1 MIRVIRQLP
10 AIEGSNSSSY
20 FTFFDNKTFSRIFQG
35 QRQSVLQPG
44 YWSRDMLSAKPF
56 RIVIAKT
63 RQTVKKIPTRLDRL
77 AWPQFVS

>member
-1 MIRVIRQLP
+1 
-10 AIEGSNSSSY
+10 
-20 FTFFDNKTFSRIFQG
+20 
-35 QRQSVLQPG
+35 VLQPG